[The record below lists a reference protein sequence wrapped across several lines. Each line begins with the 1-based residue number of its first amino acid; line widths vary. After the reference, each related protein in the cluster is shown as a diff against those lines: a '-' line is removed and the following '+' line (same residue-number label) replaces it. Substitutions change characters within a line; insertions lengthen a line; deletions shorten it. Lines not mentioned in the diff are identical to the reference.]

1 MIKMK
6 DVADR
11 AGVSISSVSLVL
23 SGRAKGRINPELAE
37 EIRRIADELGYRP
50 NQLARS
56 LRTRQTHTIGLV
68 ADQVAT
74 VAFAGQMI
82 AGAQHAAHRRGYLV
96 MLIDTA
102 GDADAQVPATR
113 ALLQRDIDGLILA
126 SDFHQEVEV
135 PPVPDDMP
143 VALLDGRPADPSAPT
158 LEWVV
163 PDEEKGSYQGT
174 MRLLSA
180 GHRRIAFVTVPGSS
194 YPIATRLRRRGYEAA
209 LEESGTAVDP
219 GLIVPAADPGTAAGV
234 AVARRILARPDRPT
248 AVFCFSDQIAFG
260 FFQVAAEFGLRI
272 PQDLS
277 VLGFDD
283 QRFIAEAL
291 SPGLT
296 TIKLPHRVMGE
307 WAAERILDRLAAD
320 EPEARPAFRGYRV
333 PCPLVER
340 GSIAPPGAG

>member
-6 DVADR
+6 DVAEQ
-11 AGVSISSVSLVL
+11 AGVSISAVSLVL
-23 SGRAKGRINPELAE
+23 NGRAKGRINTDLAAS
-37 EIRRIADELGYRP
+37 IRRTAEDLGYRP

-74 VAFAGQMI
+74 VPFAGQMI

-102 GDADAQVPATR
+102 GEPDAQVPATR

-126 SDFHQEVEV
+126 SDFHKEVAV

-143 VALLDGRPADPSAPT
+143 VALLDGRPADPTAPT

-174 MRLLSA
+174 MRLIRA

-194 YPIATRLRRRGYEAA
+194 FPIATGLRHRGYEAA
-209 LEESGTAVDP
+209 LEESGIAVDP
-219 GLIVPAADPGTAAGV
+219 GLVASAADPGTAAGV
-234 AVARRILARPDRPT
+234 AVARRMLAGPDRPT

-260 FFQVAAEFGLRI
+260 FYQVAVELGLRI

-277 VLGFDD
+277 VVGFDD

-307 WAAERILDRLAAD
+307 WAAERILDRLAAQ
-320 EPEARPAFRGYRV
+320 EPDARPAARGYRV
-333 PCPLVER
+333 TCPLVER
-340 GSIAPPGAG
+340 GSIASPGVG